1 MIFVNTVKNH
11 KEHKKTLLNLI
22 DNFEQLHEESTKD
35 YDMIHS
41 TDFDISQDEERDYL
55 DYFHIHILDDVIE
68 SVSKQLGLAPCEWDV
83 LMAWFQ
89 RYNQSNV
96 HTWHNHA
103 YTQFTNCYFLE
114 MPDASHKTE
123 ILDMNGNI
131 LEYDAKEGDIITFPA
146 WMKHRSKPHE
156 GEQKTVIAFNLD
168 FSFP

>member
-1 MIFVNTVKNH
+1 MILVNTVKNH
-11 KEHKKTLLNLI
+11 EEHKKTLLKLI
-22 DNFEQLHEESTKD
+22 GDFERLHDTKD
-35 YDMIHS
+35 YTNCS
-41 TDFDISQDEERDYL
+41 TDFGISQDIERDYL

-68 SVSKQLGLAPCEWDV
+68 SISKQLGLAPCEWDV

-89 RYNQSNV
+89 QYNQSNV
-96 HTWHNHA
+96 HSWHNHA

-114 MPDASHKTE
+114 LPDASHKTE
-123 ILDMNGNI
+123 ILDINGNI

-146 WMKHRSKPHE
+146 WMKHRSKPHK

>member
-1 MIFVNTVKNH
+1 MILVNSVKDH
-11 KEHKKTLLNLI
+11 KSHKKTLLKLI
-22 DNFEQLHEESTKD
+22 DDFKRLHDTKD
-35 YDMIHS
+35 YTKCS
-41 TDFDISQDEERDYL
+41 TDFNISQDIDRDYL
-55 DYFHIHILDDVIE
+55 DYFRVRILDDVIE
-68 SVSKQLGLAPCEWDV
+68 SISKQLGLAPCEWDV

-89 RYNQSNV
+89 QYNQSNV
-96 HTWHNHA
+96 HSWHNHA

-114 MPDASHKTE
+114 LPDATHKTE
-123 ILDMNGNI
+123 ILDINGNI

>member
-1 MIFVNTVKNH
+1 MILVNSVKDH
-11 KEHKKTLLNLI
+11 KSHKKTLLKLI
-22 DNFEQLHEESTKD
+22 GDFERLHDTKD
-35 YDMIHS
+35 YTNCS
-41 TDFDISQDEERDYL
+41 TDFNISQDIERDYL

-68 SVSKQLGLAPCEWDV
+68 SISKQLGLAPCEWDV

-89 RYNQSNV
+89 QYNQSNV
-96 HTWHNHA
+96 HSWHNHA

-114 MPDASHKTE
+114 LPDASHKTE
-123 ILDMNGNI
+123 ILDINGNI